1 MQRDCFTE
9 EQNQFRDAYR
19 RFLEQEV
26 APHREEW
33 RKAGIV
39 PREIFKK
46 MGEQGYLLTWASE
59 ELGGLDIDDFRYQQI
74 MIEEDGS
81 YGEPGLF
88 HTLHSRLVAPYL
100 KHFGNQEQQ
109 QRFIPK
115 CVSGESILAIAMTEP
130 DAGSDLAGM
139 KSRAENKGD
148 HWLLNGSKVYISNGI
163 LADVIIV
170 AAKTNPEKP
179 REMTLFIVEA
189 GMDGFERGRN
199 LDKLGLKAQD
209 TAELFFNDVKV
220 PKANVLGEVGRGMHH
235 LMQGLAEER
244 LITACISLA
253 AAQCAFDLTKEYV
266 EDRKAFGKS
275 LAEQQNTRFKMAAM
289 RTEIDVAQAFI
300 DQCVTQ
306 HNMGRLTTDSAS
318 KAKLYCSELE
328 GRMVDEGVQL
338 HGGAGYMQEY
348 EICNLYANARISRI
362 LAGTSE
368 IMKEIIARSI
378 FESAKR

>member
-1 MQRDCFTE
+1 MLRSCFTE
-9 EQNQFRDAYR
+9 DQIMFRDAYR

-33 RKAGIV
+33 RKNGIV
-39 PREIFKK
+39 PRELFRK
-46 MGEQGYLLTWASE
+46 MGEQGYLLTWADE
-59 ELGGLDIDDFRYQQI
+59 KFGGLGIDDFRYQQI
-74 MIEEDGS
+74 MIEEDGL
-81 YGEPGLF
+81 YGEPGFF

-100 KHFGNQEQQ
+100 KHFGNDEQQ
-109 QRFIPK
+109 QRFIPR
-115 CVSGESILAIAMTEP
+115 CVSGECILAIAMTEP

-139 KSRAENKGD
+139 KSRAEDKGD

-163 LADVIIV
+163 LADAVIV

-189 GMDGFERGRN
+189 GMEGFERGRN

-209 TAELFFNDVKV
+209 TAELFFTDVKI
-220 PKANVLGEVGRGMHH
+220 PKENVLGTVGKGMHQ

-253 AAQCAFDLTKEYV
+253 AAQSAFELTKTFV
-266 EDRKAFGKS
+266 EERKAFGKS
-275 LAEQQNTRFKMAAM
+275 LSEQQNTRFKMAAL

-300 DQCVTQ
+300 DQCVAQ
-306 HNMGRLTTDSAS
+306 HNDGKLTAVLAS
-318 KAKLYCSELE
+318 QAKLYCSEVE

-378 FESAKR
+378 FEKR

>member
-148 HWLLNGSKVYISNGI
+148 HWLLNGSKVYI
-163 LADVIIV
+163 
-170 AAKTNPEKP
+170 
-179 REMTLFIVEA
+179 
-189 GMDGFERGRN
+189 
-199 LDKLGLKAQD
+199 
-209 TAELFFNDVKV
+209 
-220 PKANVLGEVGRGMHH
+220 
-235 LMQGLAEER
+235 
-244 LITACISLA
+244 
-253 AAQCAFDLTKEYV
+253 
-266 EDRKAFGKS
+266 
-275 LAEQQNTRFKMAAM
+275 
-289 RTEIDVAQAFI
+289 
-300 DQCVTQ
+300 
-306 HNMGRLTTDSAS
+306 
-318 KAKLYCSELE
+318 
-328 GRMVDEGVQL
+328 
-338 HGGAGYMQEY
+338 
-348 EICNLYANARISRI
+348 
-362 LAGTSE
+362 
-368 IMKEIIARSI
+368 
-378 FESAKR
+378 

>member
-1 MQRDCFTE
+1 MERDCFTE
-9 EQNQFRDAYR
+9 EQSQFRDAYR
-19 RFLEQEV
+19 RFLDKEV
-26 APHREEW
+26 APFREEW

-46 MGEQGYLLTWASE
+46 MGEQGYLLTWAAE
-59 ELGGLDIDDFRYQQI
+59 EFGGLEINDFRYQQI
-74 MIEEDGS
+74 MIEEDGRN
-81 YGEPGLF
+81 GEVGLF

-100 KHFGNQEQQ
+100 KHFGSPEQQ
-109 QRFIPK
+109 QRFIPS
-115 CVSGESILAIAMTEP
+115 CVSGDSILAIAMTEP

-139 KSRAENKGD
+139 KSRAEDKGD

-163 LADVIIV
+163 LADVVIV
-170 AAKTNPEKP
+170 AAKTNPERP
-179 REMTLFIVEA
+179 REMTLFLVEA

-209 TAELFFNDVKV
+209 TAELFFTDVKI

-253 AAQCAFDLTKEYV
+253 AAQSAFDLTKAFV
-266 EDRKAFGKS
+266 EERKAFGKFLS
-275 LAEQQNTRFKMAAM
+275 EQQNTRFKMAGM

-300 DQCVTQ
+300 DQCVAQ
-306 HNMGRLTTDSAS
+306 HNVGRLTADSAS
-318 KAKLYCSELE
+318 KAKLYCSEVE

-368 IMKEIIARSI
+368 IMKEIIARSV
-378 FESAKR
+378 FDKR